1 MRTYRLGEGINGEGL
16 PFLLARHA
24 YLADGTPLTEC
35 DTEGRIVP
43 ARAMIDTSKATCS
56 GGLLGIAERHRGVE
70 ALARALNDGDLV
82 RAPLLLL
89 FLQIDP
95 APDPSEDIAK
105 YNPWHKPHGP
115 GGGQFTTGPGA
126 GFQNIAQDMH
136 VRFSSTY
143 QSGVNDPTIDLAH
156 QLVMALVAKAIL
168 TVSQMNFRPGMPGY
182 GQKLH
187 DQLAMEITA
196 LGDPNLRANPVYF
209 NEQSLE
215 DQRIPAGS
223 SVPDVVYGPFG
234 QKPLAAWELKTGRA
248 ANISDPAT
256 IEQRERTLKNMPGEP
271 LYEYIFVRG
280 E

>member
-187 DQLAMEITA
+187 SELALEVIA
-196 LGDPNLRANPVYF
+196 LGDPYLRSNPVYL
-209 NEQSLE
+209 NGKSENMGS
-215 DQRIPAGS
+215 IPAGAS
-223 SVPDVVYGPFG
+223 IPDIEYGPPG
-234 QKPLAAWELKTGRA
+234 QKPLVVWDLKTGRA
-248 ANISDPAT
+248 VNTNDPAT
-256 IEQRERTLKNMPGEP
+256 IEQRDRALRNIPGPP
-271 LYEYIFVRG
+271 LYEYIFIYG